1 MDVAFFVVYSRKKST
16 TDEDIESVPYSIKI
30 FGNNI
35 LYVYVF
41 DYYSFNKGSIWGP
54 LGKIRIEESD

>member
-1 MDVAFFVVYSRKKST
+1 MDIVFFVVYSRKKST

-41 DYYSFNKGSIWGP
+41 DYDSFNKGSTWGP

>member
-1 MDVAFFVVYSRKKST
+1 MLCFFVFYSRKKST